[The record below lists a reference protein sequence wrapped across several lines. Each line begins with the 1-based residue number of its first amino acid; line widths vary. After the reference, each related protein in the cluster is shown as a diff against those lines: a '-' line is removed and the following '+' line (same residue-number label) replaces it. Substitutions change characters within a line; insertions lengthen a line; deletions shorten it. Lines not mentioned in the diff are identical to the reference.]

1 LPTGAGSAATAVMVV
16 TLATLG
22 MAATPGDYL
31 PGNAARVYPA
41 GNRPLARSARLS
53 ERGRAAGPAITERT
67 TTMSDFTELAE
78 RYIAMWN
85 ETDPA
90 ARRAL
95 ISEIW
100 SEDGQY
106 IDPLAE
112 VSGHDGI
119 DAVVAGAQAQF
130 PGMTFRLASAVDAHH
145 DQ

>member
-1 LPTGAGSAATAVMVV
+1 
-16 TLATLG
+16 
-22 MAATPGDYL
+22 
-31 PGNAARVYPA
+31 
-41 GNRPLARSARLS
+41 
-53 ERGRAAGPAITERT
+53 
-67 TTMSDFTELAE
+67 MSDFTELAE
-78 RYIAMWN
+78 KYIAMWN

-130 PGMTFRLASAVDAHH
+130 PGLTFRLASAVDPHH
-145 DQ
+145 AQARFTWVLGPDGAEASRAGVDAA